1 MSPSLVDQPG
11 SPDPVTVRM
20 ARAME
25 TASKAVARVER
36 EMDPFSHLTATLPP
50 ELMAEGA
57 RRLGWL
63 ALMYTIGVGVG
74 HFGRRVLLIL
84 SDSAD
89 VGLHGSDVFGL
100 ATAALSLAVFVAA
113 RRRLLPPNR
122 LLDLGLVFQVVAA
135 FDIAATRAW
144 TGALASAAWYGLLPS
159 ECVLIVAYPLVV
171 PNTPGKVLLASLLAA
186 SMGPAT
192 VVVSAALG
200 GTVLD
205 RPAVLATYFLISTY
219 ACALAAYVGSRV
231 VHRVGMRLK
240 QARAIGSYE
249 LVEKIGEGGMG
260 EVWRAKHRLL
270 ARPAAIKLI
279 RADALGTSQ
288 GGDTEVVRR
297 FEREAQET
305 AALRSVHTIDVYD
318 FGITEDGDFYYVM
331 ELLEG
336 IGLERFVQTY
346 GPMEPARVVY
356 LLRQVCHSL
365 AEAHA
370 RGLVHRDIKPAN
382 IFICRLGP
390 DDDFVKVLDFGLV
403 KHAAPAATA
412 TQLTV
417 AGIAAGT
424 PAFMAPEIALAQP
437 EIDGRADLYSLGCVA
452 YYLLTGQFVF
462 AADTPLAAA
471 LAHVNDQPLP
481 LSARSPFQIPARLEA
496 LILQCLAKE
505 PAERPASAVDLANRL
520 AETVPQDAWTAD
532 AAHAWWD
539 HHRLNEHPESIL
551 GAAADK
557 PRSGPERRRCWPRMY
572 SDTAHHQIAR
582 AFLPRRG

>member
-1 MSPSLVDQPG
+1 MHAL
-11 SPDPVTVRM
+11 
-20 ARAME
+20 E
-25 TASKAVARVER
+25 TASTADARVEPAK
-36 EMDPFSHLTATLPP
+36 DPFSRLTATLPP

-57 RRLGWL
+57 RRLSWL
-63 ALMYTIGVGVG
+63 ALMYAIGACVAR
-74 HFGRRVLLIL
+74 FGGRILLIL
-84 SDSAD
+84 SDSAN
-89 VGLHGSDVFGL
+89 VGFHGSDALGL
-100 ATAALSLAVFVAA
+100 ATAALTLAVFVVA

-171 PNTPGKVLLASLLAA
+171 PNTPGKVLLASLVAA

-200 GTVLD
+200 GTVLK
-205 RPAVLATYFLISTY
+205 RPAVFATYFLVSTY
-219 ACALAAYVGSRV
+219 ACAIAAYVGSRV

-270 ARPAAIKLI
+270 VRPAAIKLI
-279 RADALGTSQ
+279 RADMLGTSQ

-297 FEREAQET
+297 FEREAQDT

-331 ELLEG
+331 ELLDG
-336 IGLERFVQTY
+336 ISLERFVQTY
-346 GPMEPARVVY
+346 GPMEPARVVHV
-356 LLRQVCHSL
+356 LRQVCHSL

-382 IFICRLGP
+382 IFVCRLGP

-403 KHAAPAATA
+403 KHAAPAAMA

-424 PAFMAPEIALAQP
+424 PAFMAPEIALAHP

-452 YYLLTGQFVF
+452 YYLLTGQLVF
-462 AADTPLAAA
+462 AADTPIAAA
-471 LAHVNDQPLP
+471 LAHVNDQPAP
-481 LSARSPFQIPARLEA
+481 PSARSPFQIPARLEA
-496 LILQCLAKE
+496 LVLQCLAKD
-505 PAERPASAVDLANRL
+505 PAERPASAVDLVNRL
-520 AETVPQDAWTAD
+520 AGTVPQDAWSAD

-539 HHRLNEHPESIL
+539 QHRLNEHPGLHS
-551 GAAADK
+551 
-557 PRSGPERRRCWPRMY
+557 RERF
-572 SDTAHHQIAR
+572 AGFR
-582 AFLPRRG
+582 A

>member
-1 MSPSLVDQPG
+1 MDQSG
-11 SPDPVTVRM
+11 SQDAVTVPV
-20 ARAME
+20 ASAME
-25 TASKAVARVER
+25 TASTAGARVER
-36 EMDPFSHLTATLPP
+36 ALDPFSHLTATLPP

-63 ALMYTIGVGVG
+63 ALMYAIGACVAR
-74 HFGRRVLLIL
+74 FGGRLLLVL
-84 SDSAD
+84 SDSAN
-89 VGLHGSDVFGL
+89 VGFHGSDALGL
-100 ATAALSLAVFVAA
+100 ATAALTLAVFVVA

-171 PNTPGKVLLASLLAA
+171 PNTPGKILLASLLAA
-186 SMGPAT
+186 SVGPAT

-200 GTVLD
+200 GTVLE
-205 RPAVLATYFLISTY
+205 RPALFATYFLVSTY
-219 ACALAAYVGSRV
+219 ACAVAAYVGSRV
-231 VHRVGMRLK
+231 VHRVGMRLQ

-270 ARPAAIKLI
+270 VRPAAIKLI
-279 RADALGTSQ
+279 RADVLGTSQ
-288 GGDTEVVRR
+288 GGHTEAVRR
-297 FEREAQET
+297 FEREAQDT

-331 ELLEG
+331 ELLDG
-336 IGLERFVQTY
+336 ISLEQFVQTY

-356 LLRQVCHSL
+356 VLRQVCHSL

-370 RGLVHRDIKPAN
+370 RDLVHRDIKPAN
-382 IFICRLGP
+382 IFVCRLGP

-403 KHAAPAATA
+403 KHAAPTA
-412 TQLTV
+412 MPTQLTE
-417 AGIAAGT
+417 AGFAAGT
-424 PAFMAPEIALAQP
+424 PAFMAPEIALAHP
-437 EIDGRADLYSLGCVA
+437 EIDGRADLYALGCVA

-462 AADTPLAAA
+462 AADTPIAAA
-471 LAHVNDQPLP
+471 LAHVNDQPAP
-481 LSARSPFQIPARLEA
+481 PSARSPFQIPARLEA
-496 LILQCLAKE
+496 LILQCLAKD

-539 HHRLNEHPESIL
+539 QHRLREHQGSIG
-551 GAAADK
+551 GAAPDK
-557 PRSGPERRRCWPRMY
+557 PRSGPERRRCWPRLD
-572 SDTAHHQIAR
+572 SDAPHHQIAR

>member
-1 MSPSLVDQPG
+1 MSPSFVNPAG
-11 SPDPVTVRM
+11 SPDSVTVLM
-20 ARAME
+20 ASAIE
-25 TASKAVARVER
+25 TASTAHARVEPAK
-36 EMDPFSHLTATLPP
+36 DPFSHLTATLPP
-50 ELMAEGA
+50 ELMSEGA

-63 ALMYTIGVGVG
+63 ALMYAIGVCVAR
-74 HFGRRVLLIL
+74 FGRRILLVL
-84 SDSAD
+84 SDSAT
-89 VGLHGSDVFGL
+89 VGFHGSDALGL
-100 ATAALSLAVFVAA
+100 ATAALALAVFVVA

-122 LLDLGLVFQVVAA
+122 LLDLGLVLQVAAA

-159 ECVLIVAYPLVV
+159 ECVMIVAYPLVV
-171 PNTPGKVLLASLLAA
+171 PNAPGKVLLASLLAA

-200 GTVLD
+200 GTVLE
-205 RPAVLATYFLISTY
+205 RPAVFATYFLVSTY
-219 ACALAAYVGSRV
+219 ACAIAAYVGSRI

-279 RADALGTSQ
+279 RADMLGPSQ
-288 GGDTEVVRR
+288 GGNTTMARR

-305 AALRSVHTIDVYD
+305 AALRSVHTIGVYD
-318 FGITEDGDFYYVM
+318 FGVTEAGDFYYVM
-331 ELLEG
+331 ELLDG
-336 IGLERFVQTY
+336 ISLERFVQTY
-346 GPMEPARVVY
+346 GPMEPARVAYV
-356 LLRQVCHSL
+356 LRQVCHSL

-382 IFICRLGP
+382 IFVCRLGP

-403 KHAAPAATA
+403 KHAAPAARA

-417 AGIAAGT
+417 AGTAAGT
-424 PAFMAPEIALAQP
+424 PAFMAPEIALAHP

-462 AADTPLAAA
+462 AGDTPLAAA
-471 LAHVNDQPLP
+471 LAHVNDQPLAP
-481 LSARSPFQIPARLEA
+481 SARSPFQIPARLEA
-496 LILQCLAKE
+496 VILQCLAKD
-505 PAERPASAVDLANRL
+505 PAERPASALDLANRL
-520 AETVPQDAWTAD
+520 AGTVPQDAWTAN

-539 HHRLNEHPESIL
+539 QHRLNEHPGSIHGSL
-551 GAAADK
+551 SSS
-557 PRSGPERRRCWPRMY
+557 PLHNRERF
-572 SDTAHHQIAR
+572 AGFR
-582 AFLPRRG
+582 A

>member
-1 MSPSLVDQPG
+1 MH
-11 SPDPVTVRM
+11 
-20 ARAME
+20 AME
-25 TASKAVARVER
+25 TASTVDARIEPAK
-36 EMDPFSHLTATLPP
+36 DPFSRLSATLPP
-50 ELMAEGA
+50 ELIAEGA

-63 ALMYTIGVGVG
+63 ALMYAIGVVVG

-100 ATAALSLAVFVAA
+100 ATAVLSLALFVAA
-113 RRRLLPPNR
+113 RRRLLPPKR

-144 TGALASAAWYGLLPS
+144 TGALTPIAWYGLLPS

-171 PNTPGKVLLASLLAA
+171 PNNPGKVLLAALLAA

-192 VVVSAALG
+192 VVLSAALG

-205 RPAVLATYFLISTY
+205 RPAVFATYFLISTY
-219 ACALAAYVGSRV
+219 LCAVAAYVGSRV

-270 ARPAAIKLI
+270 VRPAAIKLI
-279 RADALGTSQ
+279 RADMLGTSQ
-288 GGDTEVVRR
+288 GGDMEVVRR
-297 FEREAQET
+297 FEREAQDT

-318 FGITEDGDFYYVM
+318 FGITEEGDFYYVM
-331 ELLEG
+331 ELLDG
-336 IGLERFVQTY
+336 ISLDRCVQTY

-382 IFICRLGP
+382 IFLCRLGP

-403 KHAAPAATA
+403 KHAAPAATV
-412 TQLTV
+412 TELTE
-417 AGIAAGT
+417 AGNAAGT
-424 PAFMAPEIALAQP
+424 PAYMAPEVALASP
-437 EIDGRADLYSLGCVA
+437 DVDGRADIYSLGCVA
-452 YYLLTGQFVF
+452 YFLLTGQVVF
-462 AADTPLAAA
+462 TADSAFAIA
-471 LAHVNDQPLP
+471 LAHVNDQPVP
-481 LSARSPFQIPARLEA
+481 PSARSSFTIPGRLEA
-496 LILQCLAKE
+496 LILQCLAKD

-520 AETVPQDAWTAD
+520 AGTVPEDAWTAD

-539 HHRLNEHPESIL
+539 QHRLNEHLGSIR
-551 GAAADK
+551 GAAGDK
-557 PRSGPERRRCWPRMY
+557 PRSGPEGRRRSPRLD
-572 SDTAHHQIAR
+572 SGIAR